1 MDEDRLR
8 ALSASFRSALLE
20 DTLPFW
26 IGHCVDRKHG
36 GFATFVDRRGEP
48 LCGDKGGW
56 VQGRFTWLLARLYN
70 SLEKR
75 LEWLDLSRHG
85 IEFIE
90 RCGFSPEGRVY
101 FTLTREGHPLRL
113 RRYIFAET
121 FAAIAFAEYGRA
133 AGDGERIARA
143 REIME
148 LVEDILS
155 NPEALPPKFFPRA
168 FQARSHAVAMIRVAT
183 YQVLREADPA
193 GVATYDALIDRSID
207 EIFTLFLK
215 PDRKALLETVGPAGE
230 TLEGPVG
237 RCVNPG
243 HAIETSWFLMTEA
256 RTRRDHGLL
265 ERALPILDWSLEL
278 GWDRVHGGLFSF
290 VDVEG
295 RQPEQVEWDMKYW
308 WPHTEAIYATLLA
321 YALTGREL
329 YAEWFERVLD
339 WSLAHFPD
347 REQGEWF
354 GYLHRDG
361 TVALDLKGNNW
372 KGPFHLPRAQ
382 LYSHLLL
389 EEMIT
394 RGVPLGW

>member
-1 MDEDRLR
+1 MEESRLR
-8 ALSASFRSALLE
+8 ALSASFRTALLQ

-26 IGHCVDRKHG
+26 IDHCVDRRYG

-48 LCGDKGGW
+48 LSGDKGGW

-70 SLEKR
+70 TLEKR
-75 LEWLDLSRHG
+75 PEWLALSRHG

-90 RCGFSPEGRVY
+90 RCGISPEGRVY
-101 FTLTREGHPLRL
+101 FTLTREGKPLRL
-113 RRYIFAET
+113 RRYIYAET

-133 AGDGERIARA
+133 AGDAARVARA
-143 REIME
+143 RALME
-148 LVEDILS
+148 MVERLLS
-155 NPEALPPKFFPRA
+155 TPGALAPKFFPDA

-183 YQVLREADPA
+183 YQILREADPA
-193 GVATYDALIDRSID
+193 NAANYSALIDRSIA
-207 EIFTLFLK
+207 EIFDLFLK
-215 PDRKALLETVGPAGE
+215 PERRALLETVGPGGE
-230 TLEGPVG
+230 MLDGPAG

-243 HAIETSWFLMTEA
+243 HAIETCWFLMTEA
-256 RTRRDHGLL
+256 RFRRDRALL
-265 ERALPILDWSLEL
+265 ERALPILDWSLER
-278 GWDRVHGGLFSF
+278 GWDPVHGGLFSF

-321 YALTGREL
+321 HALTGRAS

-339 WSLAHFPD
+339 WALAHFPD
-347 REQGEWF
+347 REHGEWF

-361 TVALDLKGNNW
+361 SVAMDLKGNNW

-382 LYSHLLL
+382 LYCALLL
-389 EEMIT
+389 EEMIG
-394 RGVPLGW
+394 RGVPLPL